1 MPKKKLVESARS
13 NRPATR
19 VATPVPSGAPP
30 RAHPRLVYGFLVVL
44 AGRPPST
51 TGAAKPSAGASVPAN
66 GRGAR
71 PAACKRE
78 GPGDD
83 AIFH

>member
-1 MPKKKLVESARS
+1 MPKKKLVEPSSS

-19 VATPVPSGAPP
+19 VATPVPAGAPP
-30 RAHPRLVYGFLVVL
+30 LAHRRLVHGFLVVL
-44 AGRPPST
+44 AGPPPSA
-51 TGAAKPSAGASVPAN
+51 TGAAKPSACASAPAN